1 MIEVKRLSGALNTD
15 DKVQDVIAN
24 QHIDANNIRFTGGA
38 NGLTAE
44 NIRGNY
50 IIDNNDLPAGTNN
63 CVGAFFDQL
72 NQKII
77 WFKGF

>member
-50 IIDNNDLPAGTNN
+50 LIDNNDIVDMN
-63 CVGAFFDQL
+63 C
-72 NQKII
+72 
-77 WFKGF
+77 